1 MVQQELLWLVELRV
15 LVVAAVNMEV
25 MEEVRVIMIIM
36 VVNRLVMIQF
46 TGTIFIK
53 VYFILAQ

>member
-25 MEEVRVIMIIM
+25 VEVRVIMIIM
-36 VVNRLVMIQF
+36 VVNRLVVVIQF
-46 TGTIFIK
+46 TDKIFI
-53 VYFILAQ
+53 